1 MGGSVMKGMMKGV
14 ALGAV
19 VLATSACYEHTF
31 TVGQGAPTGP
41 VVYSEWHNSW
51 LGGLIGERN
60 IDIDT
65 VCPSGNATIHD
76 EQSFLNGL
84 VAGLTAGIYTPTEV
98 KIRCDTGR
106 SVDVRLDEGEVMS
119 ILRAPEFM
127 ERIEHVMPERLE
139 TVELGVRDLV
149 ADWEQ

>member
-1 MGGSVMKGMMKGV
+1 MMQGMWKGMTLGV
-14 ALGAV
+14 V
-19 VLATSACYEHTF
+19 VMATTACYEHTF

-60 IDIDT
+60 IDVET

-84 VAGLTAGIYTPTEV
+84 VAVLTAGIYTPTEV
-98 KIRCDTGR
+98 KIRCDSGR
-106 SVDVRLDEGEVMS
+106 SVDIRLDEGEVMS
-119 ILRAPEFM
+119 ILRAPAF
-127 ERIEHVMPERLE
+127 RDRVEHLLPERLVD
-139 TVELGVRDLV
+139 VEAGVRALNAQD
-149 ADWEQ
+149 QQ